1 MKRKISI
8 EDFDFRFIGYGHY
21 KVKYTSPNTGK
32 FWVTTTN
39 DMTLIDATKNAE
51 QQKQKDLK
59 QLKQICKKL

>member
-51 QQKQKDLK
+51 QQN
-59 QLKQICKKL
+59 KKI